1 MKLFNIKFTTGF
13 AMAAVMLLSAAC
25 KKDYT
30 DPNKAAANN
39 VEKTAAGL
47 TGLVTGVQRT
57 YAVSRAGSIYNLVTT
72 DGFLSNQLNIIN
84 QGNTAEYQFYQGGEK
99 VDATNTIVLS
109 FWINS
114 NKVIFDANTVLKNAP
129 SLSDKH
135 YASGL
140 IAYASIFKALA
151 LTNLAMFWE
160 KLPDTTGVGVPVN
173 FITNTEGYTKALNVL
188 NNAIATVTADTISP
202 SFIAAVPPGINIV
215 NTLHALKARLSIYT
229 GNYAQALAEANLVDL
244 TKKSTFNF
252 DLVTLNPI
260 FETATST
267 NNVYQPID
275 STMGLPPALAP
286 DLADKREPFYISINA
301 VTGPRFRINGF
312 GNASTASIPVY
323 LPGEMI
329 LIKAEAYARQSSPDL
344 VNALI
349 ELNKV
354 ITKQPASDP
363 FGVGAGLPADPGPY
377 TTQAQLLDQIYRHRA
392 IELYMSGLRLA
403 DSRRF
408 NRPVSERKRNFLPY
422 PFQEH
427 DNNGNTPAD
436 PAF

>member
-1 MKLFNIKFTTGF
+1 MKLFNIKYTICV
-13 AMAAVMLLSAAC
+13 AMAAAMLFSVGC
-25 KKDYT
+25 KKDYA
-30 DPNKAAANN
+30 DPNKASANN

-47 TGLVTGVQRT
+47 TGLVTGVHRT
-57 YAVSRAGSIYNLVTT
+57 YAATRAGSIYNQITT
-72 DGFLSNQLNIIN
+72 DGFLSNQLSILN
-84 QGNTAEYQFYQGGEK
+84 QGNTAEYQFFQGGDK

-129 SLSDKH
+129 SLTDKN

-160 KLPDTTGVGVPVN
+160 RLPDTTGVGVPVN
-173 FITNTEGYTKALNVL
+173 FTPNTEGYTRALDVISH
-188 NNAIATVTADTISP
+188 AIATVTADTISP
-202 SFIAAVPPGINIV
+202 AFRGGIPAGIDIV
-215 NTLHALKARLSIYT
+215 NTLHALKARLSMYT
-229 GNYAQALAEANLVDL
+229 GNYAQALAEANLVNL
-244 TKKSTFNF
+244 SARSTFNF

-286 DLADKREPFYISINA
+286 DLADKREPFYIALSATNPRYRLSGFFA
-301 VTGPRFRINGF
+301 GAAGP
-312 GNASTASIPVY
+312 IPVY
-323 LPGEMI
+323 LPGEMT
-329 LIKAEAYARQSSPDL
+329 LIKAEAYARQASPDL
-344 VNALI
+344 VNAKA
-349 ELNKV
+349 ELNKI

-363 FGVGAGLPADPGPY
+363 FGVGAGLPADNTTY
-377 TTQAQLLDQIYRHRA
+377 TQAQLLDQIYRQRA
-392 IELYMSGLRLA
+392 IELYLSGLRLA

-427 DNNGNTPAD
+427 DNNGSTPAD

>member
-1 MKLFNIKFTTGF
+1 MKLLNIKYTTCFT
-13 AMAAVMLLSAAC
+13 MAAVMLLSVAC

-57 YAVSRAGSIYNLVTT
+57 YALSRAGSIYNLITT

-84 QGNTAEYQFYQGGEK
+84 QGNTAEYQFFQGGDK

-140 IAYASIFKALA
+140 VAYASIFKALA
-151 LTNLAMFWE
+151 LTNLSMFWE
-160 KLPDTTGVGVPVN
+160 KLPDTTGVGIPVN
-173 FITNTEGYTKALNVL
+173 FITNTEGYNKALNVL
-188 NNAIATVTADTISP
+188 NNAIATVTADSISP
-202 SFIAAVPPGINIV
+202 SFIAAIPAGINIV
-215 NTLHALKARLSIYT
+215 NTLHALKARLSVFT
-229 GNYAQALAEANLVDL
+229 GNYAQALAEANMVDL
-244 TKKSTFNF
+244 TKRSTFNF

-275 STMGLPPALAP
+275 STMGLPSTLAP

-329 LIKAEAYARQSSPDL
+329 LIKAEAYARQNDL
-344 VNALI
+344 VNAQI

-354 ITKQPASDP
+354 ITKQPAADP
-363 FGVGAGLPADPGPY
+363 FGVGAALPPDNTPY
-377 TTQAQLLDQIYRHRA
+377 NQAQLLDQIYRQRA

-403 DSRRF
+403 DQRRF
-408 NRPVSERKRNFLPY
+408 NRPVTERKRNYLPY

-427 DNNGNTPAD
+427 DNNSNTPTD

>member
-1 MKLFNIKFTTGF
+1 MKLFNIKYTTCF
-13 AMAAVMLLSAAC
+13 ALAAVLLTVGC

-57 YAVSRAGSIYNLVTT
+57 YAATRAGSIYNLITT

-84 QGNTAEYQFYQGGEK
+84 QGNTAEYQFFQGSDK

-114 NKVIFDANTVLKNAP
+114 NKVIYDANTVLTNAP
-129 SLSDKH
+129 GLTDKN

-160 KLPDTTGVGVPVN
+160 KLPDTTGVGIPIP
-173 FITNTEGYTKALNVL
+173 FITNTQGYTRALNVI
-188 NNAIATVTADTISP
+188 NQAIATITTDTISA
-202 SFIAAVPPGINIV
+202 SFRSSMPAGIDIV
-215 NTLHALKARLSIYT
+215 NTLHALKARLSIFT

-244 TKKSTFNF
+244 TKRSTFNY

-286 DLADKREPFYISINA
+286 SLADKREPFYIAINA
-301 VTGPRFRINGF
+301 GPRYRLSGF
-312 GNASTASIPVY
+312 FASSTGSIPVY
-323 LPGEMI
+323 LPGEMT
-329 LIKAEAYARQSSPDL
+329 LIKAEAYARQSTPDL
-344 VNALI
+344 VNALV

-363 FGVGAGLPADPGPY
+363 FGIGAGLPADPGPY
-377 TTQAQLLDQIYRHRA
+377 NQAQLLDQIYRHRA

-408 NRPVSERKRNFLPY
+408 NRPVAERKRNFLPY

-436 PAF
+436 PTF